1 MSKLQITPRQQVRF
15 AFWGAEESGLLGST
29 HYVEDLSDAALEEIY
44 ANLNFDMLG
53 SPNYVRFVYDG
64 DGSATG
70 TAGPRGSA
78 QIEAIFNNYFAGKG
92 LPTAPTAFDG
102 RSDYGPFIDV
112 GIPAGGLFSGA
123 EGIKTA
129 EEAAIFGGTAGAPYD
144 SCYHQACDTVNNLS
158 SKALNEFGDAVADAV
173 LTLART
179 KTGIFE
185 DGSRLPARKQARSVD
200 QFANHG
206 NQAAA

>member
-29 HYVEDLSDAALEEIY
+29 HYVEDLSDAALEGIY

-53 SPNYVRFVYDG
+53 SPNYVRCDG

-70 TAGPRGSA
+70 TAGPGGSA
-78 QIEAIFNNYFAGKG
+78 QIEAIFNNYFAGNG

-102 RSDYGPFIDV
+102 RSEYGPFIDV

-144 SCYHQACDTVNNLS
+144 SCYHQACDTVHNLS
-158 SKALNEFGDAVADAV
+158 SKALNEFGDAVA
-173 LTLART
+173 
-179 KTGIFE
+179 E
-185 DGSRLPARKQARSVD
+185 PC
-200 QFANHG
+200 
-206 NQAAA
+206 